1 MKKTK
6 ESANEMNIHYE
17 VLFNTIPDIVYFK
30 DREGRNLIVNKA
42 FEEFV
47 GLKKAEIIGK
57 TDKQLFSSDLAEQ
70 CNFSDREVFKKGRAL
85 DFEEDCIGKD
95 GKRRFFDTIKSPVYD
110 EHRNIIGLVG
120 VSRNI
125 TEYRQTL
132 EDLQLFKT
140 IINQSNDAIFVVD
153 PETSNFIYVNDK
165 AYSSLGYTRKE
176 MLNMRVTDIQAILP
190 DNFSWNKHVNEVRE
204 KGYMLLEG
212 LHKRKDGTTFPVW
225 VNVKFLNIMENDY
238 MVAIVRDITEW
249 KKMQDEMQRLNQ
261 ELENRVIERTAQLEL
276 ANNQLKEEFEKH
288 KKAEEKLQRMRNIE
302 SIGILAGGIAHDFNN
317 LLTAI
322 LGNIYLSKL
331 YLSKKNLPSDDEVFK
346 KLTQSEDICM
356 QAKELT
362 GMLITFS
369 RGGEPIK
376 ELITMSEML
385 KETVSLVIPSNLKT
399 ICEFDI
405 PDNLYPVKADKLQVK
420 QVVRSIVTNS
430 VEAMPNGGVIKVR
443 AENLT
448 VSKSENLPLKNGKYL
463 KVSIEDNGVGIPE
476 ENLLKVFD
484 PYFSTKGRGSEK
496 GMGLGLSICYSI
508 INRHEGL
515 ITVDS
520 KVGVGTTFHFYL
532 PANLEK

>member
-30 DREGRNLIVNKA
+30 DREGHNLIVNKA

-57 TDKQLFSSDLAEQ
+57 TDEQLFPPDLAER

-132 EDLQLFKT
+132 EDLQLFKS
-140 IINQSNDAIFVVD
+140 IINQTNDAVTIVD
-153 PETSNFIYVNDK
+153 PDTSHFIYVNDR
-165 AYSSLGYTRKE
+165 ACSSLGYTRKE
-176 MLNMRVTDIQAILP
+176 MFNMKVTDIEAILP
-190 DNFSWNKHVNEVRE
+190 DNFSWNKHVSEVRE

-225 VNVKFLNIMENDY
+225 VNVKFMTILENNY
-238 MVAIVRDITEW
+238 MVAIARDITDW
-249 KKMQDEMQRLNQ
+249 KKMQDEMQKLNIEK
-261 ELENRVIERTAQLEL
+261 ELQM
-276 ANNQLKEEFEKH
+276 
-288 KKAEEKLQRMRNIE
+288 MRNIE
-302 SIGILAGGIAHDFNN
+302 SIGTLAGGIAHDFNN

-322 LGNIYLSKL
+322 LGNIYLTKM
-331 YLSKKNLPSDDEVFK
+331 YLSKKNISPADEIFK
-346 KLTQSEDICM
+346 RLKDSEESCM
-356 QAKELT
+356 HAKELT
-362 GMLITFS
+362 GMLITFAK
-369 RGGEPIK
+369 GGGPIK
-376 ELITMSEML
+376 EQIKISNLL
-385 KETVSLVIPSNLKT
+385 KETTTLLIPSDLHIT
-399 ICEFDI
+399 CEFDI
-405 PDNLYPVKADKLQVK
+405 SDNLYPVKADKLQIK
-420 QVVRSIVTNS
+420 QVVKGLVANA
-430 VEAMPNGGVIKVR
+430 VEAMPNGGIIRVKADNKIGKKD
-443 AENLT
+443 NIQ
-448 VSKSENLPLKNGKYL
+448 LKEDKYI
-463 KVSIEDNGVGIPE
+463 KVSIEDSGVGIPE
-476 ENLLKVFD
+476 ENLSKIFD
-484 PYFSTKGRGSEK
+484 PYFSTKERGSQK
-496 GMGLGLSICYSI
+496 GMGLGLSICHSI

-532 PANLEK
+532 PANL

>member
-1 MKKTK
+1 
-6 ESANEMNIHYE
+6 
-17 VLFNTIPDIVYFK
+17 
-30 DREGRNLIVNKA
+30 
-42 FEEFV
+42 
-47 GLKKAEIIGK
+47 
-57 TDKQLFSSDLAEQ
+57 
-70 CNFSDREVFKKGRAL
+70 
-85 DFEEDCIGKD
+85 
-95 GKRRFFDTIKSPVYD
+95 
-110 EHRNIIGLVG
+110 
-120 VSRNI
+120 
-125 TEYRQTL
+125 
-132 EDLQLFKT
+132 
-140 IINQSNDAIFVVD
+140 
-153 PETSNFIYVNDK
+153 
-165 AYSSLGYTRKE
+165 
-176 MLNMRVTDIQAILP
+176 
-190 DNFSWNKHVNEVRE
+190 
-204 KGYMLLEG
+204 
-212 LHKRKDGTTFPVW
+212 
-225 VNVKFLNIMENDY
+225 
-238 MVAIVRDITEW
+238 
-249 KKMQDEMQRLNQ
+249 
-261 ELENRVIERTAQLEL
+261 
-276 ANNQLKEEFEKH
+276 
-288 KKAEEKLQRMRNIE
+288 
-302 SIGILAGGIAHDFNN
+302 
-317 LLTAI
+317 
-322 LGNIYLSKL
+322 
-331 YLSKKNLPSDDEVFK
+331 
-346 KLTQSEDICM
+346 M